1 MPLYFVYSVAS
12 EFHSPFA
19 SLKWN
24 NSSSK
29 QFVPV
34 QITDT
39 IHLCTWQGGYLLLL
53 AACLLLEGAQV
64 RRWQC
69 TPSLVAKQV
78 TNCVEFLCFVDAFVP
93 RRWPRVMNWI
103 TDTTYLLS
111 PEADMQICVGLSIKL
126 EVAKKSEKSI
136 PRECSSLSQLIGKK
150 FFSLN
155 LHRKQVKVDNFFSQF
170 TDFIFHCRWQS
181 WGKTSDS
188 RWGSSCIRKRA
199 IWRN

>member
-1 MPLYFVYSVAS
+1 MPIRIITLWEVLKENA
-12 EFHSPFA
+12 
-19 SLKWN
+19 KWN
-24 NSSSK
+24 KSSSK

-34 QITDT
+34 LTDT
-39 IHLCTWQGGYLLLL
+39 IHLCTWQGSHLLLL

-111 PEADMQICVGLSIKL
+111 PEADMQIRVGLSIKL

-150 FFSLN
+150 FFSLD
-155 LHRKQVKVDNFFSQF
+155 LHRKQVKVDNFFWAQF
-170 TDFIFHCRWQS
+170 TDFIFHCRWQR